1 MISRSVLGKNVF
13 LLKPIFAVLG
23 AAIVIAPVRAVGESE
38 QRRGIENVLY
48 LAVASDQLSGLQ
60 DANGESMMA
69 KLTVSVLISA
79 HSQETNFFGLVPAK
93 VPEFDLA
100 KGSQS
105 REIWRDGKCHHER
118 GYPKITVTGI
128 DGLMTSRQDRRPVVA
143 RARKLGL
150 FLPSDEV
157 LASRRIGNGTDDI
170 GSYVETRTETKKTRF
185 VVDLKLYI
193 LPCNLPPGPT

>member
-1 MISRSVLGKNVF
+1 M
-13 LLKPIFAVLG
+13 
-23 AAIVIAPVRAVGESE
+23 
-38 QRRGIENVLY
+38 
-48 LAVASDQLSGLQ
+48 
-60 DANGESMMA
+60 
-69 KLTVSVLISA
+69 LISA
-79 HSQETNFFGLVPAK
+79 HSQEANFFGVVPAN

-128 DGLMTSRQDRRPVVA
+128 DGLMASRQDRRPVVA

-150 FLPSDEV
+150 FLPNDEV

-185 VVDLKLYI
+185 VVGLKLYI